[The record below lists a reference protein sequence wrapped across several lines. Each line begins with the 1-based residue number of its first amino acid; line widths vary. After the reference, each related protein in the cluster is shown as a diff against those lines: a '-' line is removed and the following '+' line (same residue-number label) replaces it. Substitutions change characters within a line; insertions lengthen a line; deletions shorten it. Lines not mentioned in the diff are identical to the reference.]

1 MRDLEIRGAGD
12 ILGIKQSGKSK
23 ETGLSL
29 YLQLLEH
36 KIESLKSGQNRQIPD
51 CKIELDLSY
60 YISDDFFAS
69 EVDKIA
75 FFRNLESIESEEDLD
90 YTHDTF
96 RQGNDELP
104 EAVENLF
111 LLLKTRLRMRK
122 YGVVTLKKMMTN
134 YFFEFDKSV
143 DVSRLR
149 SFLEL
154 DRNGDFVIVTAH
166 KIRVE
171 TRHWRSAKTFL
182 KSLIGQDV

>member
-23 ETGLSL
+23 DTGLSL
-29 YLQLLEH
+29 YLQLLEN
-36 KIESLKSGQNRQIPD
+36 KIESLKSGQSRQMPD
-51 CKIELDLSY
+51 CKIELNISY

-75 FFRNLESIESEEDLD
+75 FFRNLESIENEEDLD
-90 YTHDTF
+90 FTYDTF

-111 LLLKTRLRMRK
+111 LILKTRLRMRK
-122 YGVVTLKKMMTN
+122 YGVVSLKKMMTN
-134 YFFEFDKSV
+134 YVFEFDKSV
-143 DVSRLR
+143 DVAKLR

-154 DRNGDFVIVTAH
+154 DRNGDFVIVTTH

-171 TRHWRSAKTFL
+171 TQHWHGPKEFL
-182 KSLIGQDV
+182 KSLLKK